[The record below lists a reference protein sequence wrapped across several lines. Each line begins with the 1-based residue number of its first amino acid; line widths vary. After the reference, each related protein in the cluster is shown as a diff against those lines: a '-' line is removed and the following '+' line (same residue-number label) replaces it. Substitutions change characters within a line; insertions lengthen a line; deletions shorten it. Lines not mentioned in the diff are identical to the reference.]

1 MRDEARAVLRRL
13 SALNRDG
20 VIPNR
25 FPDNYHTSDAS
36 LWFIQALVR
45 YRRRW
50 GDDPFME
57 KMKPVME
64 NILAKY
70 PSSPVARLDHD
81 LISVV
86 PGSTWMD
93 TPFTPRAGKPVEVN
107 ALWVHALAEAE
118 AMGIP
123 VPVSSESARRTFGRF
138 WNKERECLYDVIDP
152 VDSSVRP
159 NQVIAIALGLVS
171 PEQAATALGT
181 ISRALL
187 TPYGLRTL
195 SQSDPDYK
203 GQYTGDS
210 SYHNGCV
217 WPWLTG
223 YYAEALLRNG
233 VPRER
238 AAQILVP
245 ILLHGREAGIG

>member
-1 MRDEARAVLRRL
+1 
-13 SALNRDG
+13 
-20 VIPNR
+20 
-25 FPDNYHTSDAS
+25 
-36 LWFIQALVR
+36 
-45 YRRRW
+45 
-50 GDDPFME
+50 ME

-86 PGSTWMD
+86 PGSTSMD
-93 TPFTPRAGKPVEVN
+93 TPFTPRAGETGRGQCSLGTCPGRSGGN
-107 ALWVHALAEAE
+107 GDPRA
-118 AMGIP
+118 
-123 VPVSSESARRTFGRF
+123 VSSESARRTFGRF

-152 VDSSVRP
+152 LDSSVRP

-233 VPRER
+233 GSPGTGGTDPRSNPFAWEGGGDR
-238 AAQILVP
+238 VHIRDL
-245 ILLHGREAGIG
+245 